1 MATAK
6 RLLSKAPSIIKRA
19 YYNLVPFET
28 RYGKEFSKTYKF
40 LNQTLEWTPQ
50 MLKDYQ
56 FYTLRKTVANAYDN
70 VPYYHKLMTDYGV
83 KRVIDSPEDITKLPL
98 LTKQIIRKN
107 WTDLIATNY
116 NGTPLT
122 FKTSGS
128 TGEKFQFLGDDNL
141 YKREAA
147 FVLRAFNL
155 HKSTMYSERT
165 VWVRRYAPKA
175 GDPISY
181 TDYELNRTYLSPFN
195 VSADTISDYVEEI
208 NKTGAK
214 TLVTY
219 PSLAN
224 FIATLMSD
232 KGLFFDY
239 IESIHCA
246 SEMILP
252 EWRKNVEESIGIK
265 LYAHYGMM
273 EKVSFFQNVV
283 NEDRYA
289 ESLEYGYTEIEDGNV
304 IGTGFL
310 NDVMPLIRYTPGD
323 KAIVDDS
330 EENFLSLPISVKDF
344 IGRSTDMIVTE
355 DGRKL
360 AGVNFYTMMYK
371 IPGVKMFQIIQKSLT
386 DIEVQY
392 INAGNH
398 SKEIT
403 EGLIRRG
410 IFDRVGKC
418 KLTIKVVNELERTKS
433 GKFKTIK
440 SEL

>member
-252 EWRKNVEESIGIK
+252 EWRKNVEKSIGIK

-310 NDVMPLIRYTPGD
+310 NDVMPLIRYSPGD

-330 EENFLSLPISVKDF
+330 DDKFLSLPISVKDF
-344 IGRSTDMIVTE
+344 IGRSTDMIETK

-371 IPGVKMFQIIQKSLT
+371 IPGVKMFQIIQKTLT
-386 DIEVQY
+386 NIEVQY
-392 INAGNH
+392 IASDKH
-398 SKEIT
+398 SKST
-403 EGLIRRG
+403 ESKIIDG
-410 IFDRVGKC
+410 ILDRVGDC
-418 KLTIKVVNELERTKS
+418 ELTVNKVTTLDRTKT

>member
-208 NKTGAK
+208 NKTGAE

-252 EWRKNVEESIGIK
+252 EWRKNVEKSLGIK

-273 EKVSFFQNVV
+273 EKVSFFQNVL

>member
-6 RLLSKAPSIIKRA
+6 RLLSKAPSIVKKV
-19 YYNLVPFET
+19 YYNLVPFES

-40 LNQTLEWTPQ
+40 LNQTLDWTPQ
-50 MLKDYQ
+50 MLKEYQ
-56 FYTLRKTVANAYDN
+56 FYKLRKTVANAYDN

-98 LTKQIIRKN
+98 LTKQIIRDN
-107 WTDLIATNY
+107 WKDLIATNY
-116 NGTPLT
+116 NGTPIT

-155 HKSTMYSERT
+155 HHASLYDERT

-195 VSADTISDYVEEI
+195 VSADTISDYVDEI
-208 NKTGAK
+208 NRTKAR

-224 FIATLMSD
+224 FIATLMKD
-232 KGLFFDY
+232 QGLFFDH
-239 IESIHCA
+239 IRSIHCA

-252 EWRKNVEESIGIK
+252 EWRSNVEKSIGIK

-273 EKVSFFQNVV
+273 EKVSFFQNVI
-283 NEDRYA
+283 NDDRYA
-289 ESLEYGYTEIEDGNV
+289 ESLEYGYTEIINEEV

-330 EENFLSLPISVKDF
+330 DDKFLSLPISVKDF

-371 IPGVKMFQIIQKSLT
+371 IPGVKMFQIIQKSLS

-403 EGLIRRG
+403 EGLIRGG
-410 IFDRVGKC
+410 ISDRVGKC
-418 KLTIKVVNELERTKS
+418 KLTIREVNELERSKT

>member
-165 VWVRRYAPKA
+165 VWVRRYAPKT

-252 EWRKNVEESIGIK
+252 EWRKNVEKSLGIK

-273 EKVSFFQNVV
+273 EKVSFFQNVL

>member
-252 EWRKNVEESIGIK
+252 EWRKNVEKSLGIK

-273 EKVSFFQNVV
+273 EKVSFFQNVL